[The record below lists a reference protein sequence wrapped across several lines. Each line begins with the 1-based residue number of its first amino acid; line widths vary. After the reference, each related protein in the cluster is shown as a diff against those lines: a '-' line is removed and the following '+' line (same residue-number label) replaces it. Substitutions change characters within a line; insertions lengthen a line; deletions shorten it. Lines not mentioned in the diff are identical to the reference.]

1 MTNRA
6 TATLQVPGGTI
17 TYDVQS
23 PLPTTGRP
31 PLLMIGQ
38 PMDAAGFA
46 TLAAHFPERTVVTY
60 DPRGLGRSTRDD
72 GRSDNDPQVR
82 ADDLHALIAAL
93 GAGPVELFASSGGAI
108 TGLAL
113 VTAHPEDVRTLVA
126 HEPPLLSV
134 LPDAQQ
140 ALAAERAV
148 QQTYLGKGPGAGWA
162 HFMAMSMWRGEFTD
176 EYAVQPPPDPGSF
189 GLPADDDGS
198 RDDPML
204 SGASNAVTRY
214 ALDVDALRSA
224 STRIVV
230 AAGIESADTI
240 TGRTSAAVAKAL
252 GQPLTIFP
260 SDHGGF
266 LGGEYGRTG
275 EPEAFAARLHDVL
288 DAAEPL

>member
-1 MTNRA
+1 MTNRI
-6 TATLQVPGGTI
+6 TETLQVPGAKI
-17 TYDVQS
+17 TYDVRG

-38 PMDAAGFA
+38 PMDARGFT

-60 DPRGLGRSTRDD
+60 DPRGLGRSTRND
-72 GRSDNDPQVR
+72 GRTDNDPDVQ
-82 ADDLHALIAAL
+82 AEDLHALIAAL
-93 GAGPVELFASSGGAI
+93 DAGPVELFASSGGAV

-113 VTAHPEDVRTLVA
+113 VAAHPEDVRTLVA

-134 LPDAQQ
+134 LPDAEP
-140 ALAAERAV
+140 ALAAEQAV
-148 QQTYLGKGPGAGWA
+148 QQTYRDKGPGAGWA
-162 HFMAMSMWRGEFTD
+162 HFMAMSMWRGELTD
-176 EYAVQPPPDPGSF
+176 EYAAQPPPDPGSF

-214 ALDVDALRSA
+214 APDVDALRTA
-224 STRIVV
+224 STRIVI

-240 TGRTSAAVAKAL
+240 TGRASAAVAKAL

-260 SDHGGF
+260 SNHGGF
-266 LGGEYGRTG
+266 LGGEYGQTG

-288 DAAEPL
+288 DTR